1 MPEVLHPGARLVTPY
16 QQGELN
22 SLCGL
27 YALINAIRVV
37 HAPKH
42 PLPGSTSRNLFRA
55 GAKALVS
62 DERTRQ
68 ALHQGMTAGQQYKLV
83 RTLMQTPLLS
93 RLPPMR
99 LLEKR
104 PKLSTTADLEHFIKK
119 TVGRGDVLLVC
130 FEGRLSHHTV
140 VTGLTD
146 QRLILCDSIGMRFIY
161 ARTVTPQLLQPSSS
175 LMSQACRCRRAPAFD
190 WR

>member
-37 HAPKH
+37 HAPAH
-42 PLPGSTSRNLFRA
+42 PLPGNTSRNLFGA
-55 GAKALVS
+55 GAKALVA
-62 DERTRQ
+62 DGRTRH
-68 ALHQGMTAGQQYKLV
+68 ALHRGMTAGQQYRLA
-83 RTLMQTPLLS
+83 RTLMQAPLLS
-93 RLPPMR
+93 RLPPLR

-104 PKLSTTADLEHFIKK
+104 PKLSTTADLEQFVQK
-119 TVGRGDVLLVC
+119 TIGRGAVLLVC

-140 VTGLTD
+140 IAGVSD
-146 QRLILCDSIGMRFIY
+146 QRLVLCDSIGMQFIY
-161 ARTVTPQLLQPSSS
+161 TKTLVRSDATFFISHVAS
-175 LMSQACRCRRAPAFD
+175 LSL
-190 WR
+190 